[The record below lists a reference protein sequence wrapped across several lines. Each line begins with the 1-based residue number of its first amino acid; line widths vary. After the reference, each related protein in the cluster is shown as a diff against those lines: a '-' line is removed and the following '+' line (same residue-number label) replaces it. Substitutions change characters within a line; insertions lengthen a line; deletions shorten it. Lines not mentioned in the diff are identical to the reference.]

1 MIKGIITVA
10 FSLAVNVSASAQLF
24 QVPSRVTFSN
34 INVNLEPGARDIVQ
48 TDVYALL
55 ANRTTINTRLD
66 RAALYFPIIENILSE
81 ENVPNDFK
89 YLVLQESG
97 LTPDAVSTSNA
108 VGFWQFKKETATD
121 YGLRVDDEIDE
132 RKNIHASTRAA
143 ARYLKK
149 NNTTLNN
156 WVSTLYSYYL
166 GLGGIRTLVPAEWN
180 GAREI
185 TVDEKTDRYI
195 LRCLAHKL
203 VYENELRGYR
213 SAQTPFY
220 EYKASGGKSFTQIA
234 DQLGVDEV
242 ELRRYNRWVGGSKIP
257 QDRDYV
263 MLVVVNNPSQP
274 GVASTQAGPA
284 TVAQQS
290 TTASR
295 PTTTVVRRTKTKEP
309 EFPVLRRITP
319 TSRRQSNGPI
329 FYEINGKDGI
339 LAQEGDTYEKIAD
352 RAGIRSSRFLT
363 RNDMEESD
371 AIQPG
376 KVYYIQKKNK
386 KAAVAYHT
394 LQHGQTLWDVSQMY
408 GIRLSFL
415 LRKNR
420 IKSESEAVQPGRVLW
435 LQKTRPC
442 KTAIEVVPLPDPE
455 QPKEAEQPAIEVAGK
470 PDTATTRQPEVAVN
484 VPTTTTPPQRN
495 SGRVVLVDENG
506 QVVSGNPSGN
516 PSTPANRPPVT
527 TNPNPTTPNPR
538 PATREP
544 QVATTPRP
552 APSRNTY
559 PVTPGEADA
568 PAPTTPS
575 RQPVTRTEGKGTYHV
590 VEPGETFYGIA
601 RKYDLKPSDLRD
613 LNGMTSYP
621 VLKTGDRILV
631 KGTPTTAA
639 RPTAKPAVTE
649 EKIATRPAAAATSY
663 HTVQPGETFFAVAR
677 KYNLTPEELRDING
691 LTEMPLVNVG
701 DRFAVRSGVPRP
713 SQPNQS
719 GSLPANRSE
728 NSWTYHTVQSGET
741 LFGIARKYKVSASNL
756 RQWNNLSAEGAIQ
769 SGQRLKIKNK

>member
-34 INVNLEPGARDIVQ
+34 LNVNLEPGARDIVQ

-66 RAALYFPIIENILSE
+66 RAVLYFPIIENILSE

-97 LTPDAVSTSNA
+97 LAADAVSTSNA

-132 RKNIHASTRAA
+132 RKNIHAATRAA

-149 NNTTLNN
+149 NNATLNN
-156 WVSTLYSYYL
+156 WISTLYSYYL
-166 GLGGIRTLVPAEWN
+166 GLGGIRTLVPASWN

-185 TVDEKTDRYI
+185 TLDEKTDRYI

-274 GVASTQAGPA
+274 GVASAQAGPA

-290 TTASR
+290 NTASR
-295 PTTTVVRRTKTKEP
+295 PTTTAVRRTKIKEP

-339 LAQEGDTYEKIAD
+339 LAQEGDTYQKIAE
-352 RAGIRSSRFLT
+352 RADIRPSRFLT

-371 AIQPG
+371 AIQAG

-455 QPKEAEQPAIEVAGK
+455 QPKEAEQPAIEVAAK
-470 PDTATTRQPEVAVN
+470 PDTTTTRPPEVTVS

-506 QVVSGNPSGN
+506 QVVSGNPSAN
-516 PSTPANRPPVT
+516 PSAPVNRPPVT
-527 TNPNPTTPNPR
+527 TTPATR

-575 RQPVTRTEGKGTYHV
+575 RQPVTRTESKGNYHV

-631 KGTPTTAA
+631 KGTPAATT
-639 RPTAKPAVTE
+639 RPADKPAAVAATV
-649 EKIATRPAAAATSY
+649 TRPAAAATSY
-663 HTVQPGETFFAVAR
+663 HTVEPGETFFAIAR

-691 LTEMPLVNVG
+691 LTEMPRVNVG

-713 SQPNQS
+713 NRSS
-719 GSLPANRSE
+719 SLPANSSD
-728 NSWTYHTVQSGET
+728 NSWTYHTVEPGET
-741 LFGIARKYKVSASNL
+741 LFGIARKYKVSASDL
-756 RQWNNLSAEGAIQ
+756 RQWNNLSAEGTIQ
-769 SGQRLKIKNK
+769 SGQRLKIRNK